1 MAVSL
6 ACFPIPMTVYQ
17 SFQLILALQNC
28 QPSVLNYEGYK
39 TTQWILFATAIEYE
53 NDEIEANV
61 EDSGDNIVGEDDFK
75 PVMDVCYKTGD
86 GHNKTAR
93 NINAVEVNGAEL
105 RKIQLLYGTLAN
117 VFACHLQ
124 LLEQPYLTNIPVD
137 VETYFKEVESG
148 LTTEDISDLSHPQ
161 DLSPLQQ
168 DFLYLESRLYHMPN
182 HRLIQLSKERVI
194 PHCVS
199 ALKDKP
205 PIYASCCF
213 GRAHKR
219 PCLTKCKHTNTIQYK
234 DDVNPGDCVSTDQIV
249 SAQPGLVPQTSG
261 NLTSNQ
267 IWGITLFVNHATDY
281 TYGHLPRSIDL
292 DETLGAKK
300 VFEKLVGRSNNTVKR

>member
-1 MAVSL
+1 
-6 ACFPIPMTVYQ
+6 MT
-17 SFQLILALQNC
+17 
-28 QPSVLNYEGYK
+28 
-39 TTQWILFATAIEYE
+39 
-53 NDEIEANV
+53 
-61 EDSGDNIVGEDDFK
+61 
-75 PVMDVCYKTGD
+75 
-86 GHNKTAR
+86 
-93 NINAVEVNGAEL
+93 
-105 RKIQLLYGTLAN
+105 
-117 VFACHLQ
+117 
-124 LLEQPYLTNIPVD
+124 
-137 VETYFKEVESG
+137 
-148 LTTEDISDLSHPQ
+148 
-161 DLSPLQQ
+161 
-168 DFLYLESRLYHMPN
+168 N

-267 IWGITLFVNHATDY
+267 IWGITLFVGNVTDY
-281 TYGHLPRSIDL
+281 TYGYLMCSLDL
-292 DETLGAKK
+292 EETLGAKK
-300 VFEKLVGRSNNTVKR
+300 DFDKLVRRSDNTVKIYHADNRRYSENSFMASLNANNQKISFCDIGAHHQNGIVE